1 MLTIFNVI
9 IYYYIYIHNVW
20 IFFYLLNF
28 YQSLIS
34 SLVFCLVF
42 FVSSYSWNLFSFN
55 FHRPS
60 ASMDPMGS
68 ILLTY
73 RNVSVLSLTA
83 TGVVYFSF
91 NKKVF
96 FHVSSVL
103 AYYCLL
109 LLFLAVVLSR
119 YLALVASLPLLLP
132 ALIQW
137 TDLRFASWGNGFM
150 FWHPYCCHI
159 CCFIVQIYFIFM
171 VFFKFLV

>member
-83 TGVVYFSF
+83 TGVVYLFQQKKFSF
-91 NKKVF
+91 MSPQSWLITVCCCF
-96 FHVSSVL
+96 FWRWFWVDTWLWLH
-103 AYYCLL
+103 
-109 LLFLAVVLSR
+109 LFL
-119 YLALVASLPLLLP
+119 YFFLP
-132 ALIQW
+132 W
-137 TDLRFASWGNGFM
+137 YNG
-150 FWHPYCCHI
+150 
-159 CCFIVQIYFIFM
+159 QT
-171 VFFKFLV
+171 

>member
-20 IFFYLLNF
+20 IFFT
-28 YQSLIS
+28 
-34 SLVFCLVF
+34 C
-42 FVSSYSWNLFSFN
+42 
-55 FHRPS
+55 
-60 ASMDPMGS
+60 S
-68 ILLTY
+68 IFIK
-73 RNVSVLSLTA
+73 VLSHHWSSVQFSLFPVTAEIFSPSTSTAPQLAWTQWVASCSLTE
-83 TGVVYFSF
+83 TFQYCPSQPLEQFISVST
-91 NKKVF
+91 KKVF